1 MDKMTV
7 KKKVSI
13 SIRTQNKK
21 KRRVPFFARILIIV
35 FAVMFIVFMIVSL
48 IPFGPSVQKPQE
60 GTAAPQGSSEPSQS
74 GDDAQDHIAE
84 LLDQVKKEPENVML
98 LTELGNALFDA
109 GKYQDAIIYYGKVL
123 EITPDNNFVRTDMG
137 IAYFFTGDP
146 ARAIDEFNKVLEM
159 DPGFKQAIIVSA
171 FVYDQTGN
179 YGKAIEFYQRFLE
192 VAPDDPRAAQ
202 VKQRINELQDLL
214 K

>member
-1 MDKMTV
+1 MPV
-7 KKKVSI
+7 KKKVPI
-13 SIRTQNKK
+13 SIRTQNKN
-21 KRRVPFFARILIIV
+21 KRRVPLFVRILIIV
-35 FAVMFIVFMIVSL
+35 FAVVFIFFMIVSL
-48 IPFGPSVQKPQE
+48 IPFGPYTQKPKE
-60 GTAAPQGSSEPSQS
+60 STAAPQGASESLQS
-74 GDDAQDHIAE
+74 DDDAQNYIAG
-84 LLDQVKKEPENVML
+84 LLDQVQKEPGNVML

-146 ARAIDEFNKVLEM
+146 ERAIDEFNKVLEM
-159 DPGFKQAIIVSA
+159 DPEFKHAIIASA
-171 FVYDQTGN
+171 VVYEKTGD
-179 YGKAIEFYQRFLE
+179 YEKAIEFYQRFLE
-192 VAPDDPRAAQ
+192 VAPDDPSTTQ

>member
-1 MDKMTV
+1 MPV
-7 KKKVSI
+7 KKKVPI
-13 SIRTQNKK
+13 SIRTQNKN
-21 KRRVPFFARILIIV
+21 KRRVPLFVRILIIV
-35 FAVMFIVFMIVSL
+35 FAVVFIFFMIVSL
-48 IPFGPSVQKPQE
+48 IPFGPYTQKPKE
-60 GTAAPQGSSEPSQS
+60 STAAPQGASESLQS
-74 GDDAQDHIAE
+74 GDDAQNYIAG
-84 LLDQVKKEPENVML
+84 LLDQVQKEPGNVML

-146 ARAIDEFNKVLEM
+146 ERAIDEFNKVLEM
-159 DPGFKQAIIVSA
+159 DPEFKHAIIASA
-171 FVYDQTGN
+171 VVYEKTGD
-179 YGKAIEFYQRFLE
+179 YEKAIEFYQRFLE
-192 VAPDDPRAAQ
+192 VAPDDPSTTQ